1 MERLTIEPALWTYFT
16 KRSSMFSKE
25 DTWQLLEDEECL
37 TADGFDDAVIG
48 ILYGIEPKAV
58 YSVRKIVD
66 ILMQDMSYEDAVEYF
81 EYNIGGAYLGEK
93 TPLYVYDIQEDV

>member
-1 MERLTIEPALWTYFT
+1 
-16 KRSSMFSKE
+16 MFGKE

-37 TADGFDDAVIG
+37 IADGFDDAVIG

-66 ILMQDMSYEDAVEYF
+66 ILMEDMSYEDAIEHF
-81 EYNIGGAYLGEK
+81 EYNIAGSYVGEK